1 MKKLFLTLVMAAV
14 LAVGCGA
21 EEGEVDT
28 LDSGVVPVEII
39 VEVLTPEKLNVG
51 EATTLE
57 VKVTQGGEVVNDA
70 DSVQFE
76 VWESGL
82 RDEGTMIDGEFTK
95 DGVYTAQYTF
105 DHDGV
110 YYMYAHTTARGMH
123 VMPKQQFIVGN
134 PDMSKVL
141 EDNSSSSMDHM
152 EDDSESQENHNHDH
166 DDEQSDDHQH

>member
-1 MKKLFLTLVMAAV
+1 MKKLFLTLAMAAV

-21 EEGEVDT
+21 EDDSVDT
-28 LDSGVVPVEII
+28 LSNGEVPVEII

-70 DSVQFE
+70 DSVDFE

-82 RDEGTMIDGEFTK
+82 RDEGTMIDGEFTE
-95 DGVYTAQYTF
+95 DGVYTAEYTF

-141 EDNSSSSMDHM
+141 EDNSSSSM
-152 EDDSESQENHNHDH
+152 EDDSESQENQ
-166 DDEQSDDHQH
+166 DDEQADNHQHE

>member
-1 MKKLFLTLVMAAV
+1 MKKLFLTLAMTAV

-21 EEGEVDT
+21 EDDAVDT
-28 LDSGVVPVEII
+28 LSSGEVPVEII

-70 DSVQFE
+70 DSVDFE

-82 RDEGTMIDGEFTK
+82 RDEGTMIDGEFK
-95 DGVYTAQYTF
+95 EDGVYTAEYTF

-123 VMPKQQFIVGN
+123 VMPKQQLIVGN

-141 EDNSSSSMDHM
+141 EDSSSSSM
-152 EDDSESQENHNHDH
+152 EDNSEAQENQEHGN
-166 DDEQSDDHQH
+166 EQSDDHQH

>member
-1 MKKLFLTLVMAAV
+1 MKKLFLTLAMAAV

-21 EEGEVDT
+21 EDDTVDT
-28 LDSGVVPVEII
+28 LESGEVPVEVI
-39 VEVLTPEKLNVG
+39 VEVLTPEKLNAG

-57 VKVTQGGEVVNDA
+57 VKVTQGDEAVNDA
-70 DSVQFE
+70 DSVDFE

-82 RDEGTMIDGEFTK
+82 REEGAMLDGELTE
-95 DGVYTAQYTF
+95 DGVYTAEYTF

-141 EDNSSSSMDHM
+141 EDNSSSSMK
-152 EDDSESQENHNHDH
+152 DDSESQENH
-166 DDEQSDDHQH
+166 DDDDQSDNHQH

>member
-1 MKKLFLTLVMAAV
+1 MKKLFLTLAMAAV

-21 EEGEVDT
+21 EDDSVDT
-28 LDSGVVPVEII
+28 LSSGEIPVEVI

-70 DSVQFE
+70 DSVDFE

-82 RDEGTMIDGEFTK
+82 RDEGTMIDGEFTE
-95 DGVYTAQYTF
+95 DGVYTAEYTF

-123 VMPKQQFIVGN
+123 VMPRQQFIVGN

-141 EDNSSSSMDHM
+141 EDNSSSSM
-152 EDDSESQENHNHDH
+152 EDDSEAQENQEHGN
-166 DDEQSDDHQH
+166 EQSDDHQH

>member
-1 MKKLFLTLVMAAV
+1 MKKLFLTLAMAAV

-21 EEGEVDT
+21 EDDAVDT
-28 LDSGVVPVEII
+28 LSSGEVPVEII

-70 DSVQFE
+70 DSVDFE

-82 RDEGTMIDGEFTK
+82 RDEGTMIDGEFTE
-95 DGVYTAQYTF
+95 DGVYTAEYTF

-141 EDNSSSSMDHM
+141 EDNSSSSM
-152 EDDSESQENHNHDH
+152 EDDSEAQENQEHGN
-166 DDEQSDDHQH
+166 EQSDDHQH

>member
-1 MKKLFLTLVMAAV
+1 MKKLFLTLGMAAV

-21 EEGEVDT
+21 EDNSVDT
-28 LDSGVVPVEII
+28 LGSGEVPVEII

-57 VKVTQGGEVVNDA
+57 VKVTQSGEAVNDA
-70 DSVQFE
+70 DSVDFE

-82 RDEGTMIDGEFTK
+82 RDEGTMIDGEFTE
-95 DGVYTAQYTF
+95 DGVYTAEYTF

-141 EDNSSSSMDHM
+141 EDNSSNSM
-152 EDDSESQENHNHDH
+152 EDNSEAQENQEHGN
-166 DDEQSDDHQH
+166 EQSADHQH

>member
-1 MKKLFLTLVMAAV
+1 MKKLFLTIAMTAV

-21 EEGEVDT
+21 EDDSVDT
-28 LDSGVVPVEII
+28 LGNGEVPVEII

-57 VKVTQGGEVVNDA
+57 VKVTQSGEAVNDA
-70 DSVQFE
+70 DSVDFE

-82 RDEGTMIDGEFTK
+82 RDEGTMIDGEFTE
-95 DGVYTAQYTF
+95 DGVYTAEYTF

-141 EDNSSSSMDHM
+141 EDNSSNSM
-152 EDDSESQENHNHDH
+152 EDDSELQENH

>member
-1 MKKLFLTLVMAAV
+1 MKKLFLTLATATL
-14 LAVGCGA
+14 LATGCGA
-21 EEGEVDT
+21 EDDVVDT
-28 LDSGVVPVEII
+28 SGNGQVPVEVI
-39 VEVLTPEKLNVG
+39 VDVLTPEQLNVG
-51 EATTLE
+51 ELATLE
-57 VKVTQGGEVVNDA
+57 VKVTQGGEVVDDV

-82 RDEGTMIDGEFTK
+82 REEGTMIEGKSTEDGI
-95 DGVYTAQYTF
+95 YTAEYTF

-141 EDNSSSSMDHM
+141 EDDSSSSMDWM
-152 EDDSESQENHNHDH
+152 EEDSEK
-166 DDEQSDDHQH
+166 SDDHQQ

>member
-1 MKKLFLTLVMAAV
+1 MKKLLLTLAATAV

-21 EEGEVDT
+21 EDDSVDT
-28 LDSGVVPVEII
+28 LNSGGIPVEVM
-39 VEVLTPEKLNVG
+39 VELLTPEKLNAG
-51 EATTLE
+51 EVTTLE

-70 DSVQFE
+70 DSVEFE

-82 RDEGTMIDGEFTK
+82 RDEGTMIDGEFTE
-95 DGVYTAQYTF
+95 DGVYTAEYTF

-141 EDNSSSSMDHM
+141 EDNSSNSM
-152 EDDSESQENHNHDH
+152 EDNSEAQENQEHGN
-166 DDEQSDDHQH
+166 EQSADHQH

>member
-1 MKKLFLTLVMAAV
+1 MKKLLLTLAATAV

-21 EEGEVDT
+21 EDDSVDT
-28 LDSGVVPVEII
+28 QVSGEIPVEVM
-39 VEVLTPEKLNVG
+39 VELLTPEKLNVG
-51 EATTLE
+51 EVTKLE

-70 DSVQFE
+70 DSVKFE

-82 RDEGTMIDGEFTK
+82 RDEGTMIEGEFTEN
-95 DGVYTAQYTF
+95 GAYTAEYTF

-141 EDNSSSSMDHM
+141 EDNSSSSMDWM
-152 EDDSESQENHNHDH
+152 EDESESREHQ
-166 DDEQSDDHQH
+166 DDVQSDDHEH

>member
-1 MKKLFLTLVMAAV
+1 MKKLFLTLAMAAV
-14 LAVGCGA
+14 LIVGCGA
-21 EEGEVDT
+21 EDDAVDT
-28 LDSGVVPVEII
+28 LDSGEVPVEVI
-39 VEVLTPEKLNVG
+39 VEVLTPEKLNAG

-57 VKVTQGGEVVNDA
+57 VKVTQGGEVVNEA
-70 DSVQFE
+70 DSLDFE

-82 RDEGTMIDGEFTK
+82 RDEGTMLDGELTE
-95 DGVYTAQYTF
+95 DGVYAAEYTF

-141 EDNSSSSMDHM
+141 EDNSSSSM
-152 EDDSESQENHNHDH
+152 EDDSESQENHE
-166 DDEQSDDHQH
+166 DEQSDDHQH

>member
-1 MKKLFLTLVMAAV
+1 MKKLFLTLAMAAV

-21 EEGEVDT
+21 EDDSVDT
-28 LDSGVVPVEII
+28 LSNGEVPVEII

-57 VKVTQGGEVVNDA
+57 VKVTQSGEAVNDA
-70 DSVQFE
+70 DSVDFE

-82 RDEGTMIDGEFTK
+82 RDEGTMIDGEFTE
-95 DGVYTAQYTF
+95 DGVYTAEYTF

-141 EDNSSSSMDHM
+141 EDNSSSSM
-152 EDDSESQENHNHDH
+152 EDDSEAQENQEHGN
-166 DDEQSDDHQH
+166 EQSDDHQH

>member
-1 MKKLFLTLVMAAV
+1 MKKLFLTLAMAAV

-21 EEGEVDT
+21 EDDAVDT
-28 LDSGVVPVEII
+28 LGSGEVPVEII

-57 VKVTQGGEVVNDA
+57 VKVTQGGEAVNDA
-70 DSVQFE
+70 DSVDFE

-82 RDEGTMIDGEFTK
+82 RDEGTMIDGEFTE
-95 DGVYTAQYTF
+95 DGVYTAEYTF

-141 EDNSSSSMDHM
+141 EDNSSSSM
-152 EDDSESQENHNHDH
+152 EDDSESQENQ
-166 DDEQSDDHQH
+166 DDEQADNHQHE

>member
-1 MKKLFLTLVMAAV
+1 MKKLFLTLAMTAV

-21 EEGEVDT
+21 EDDAVDT
-28 LDSGVVPVEII
+28 LGSGEVPVEII
-39 VEVLTPEKLNVG
+39 VEVLTSEKLNVG

-70 DSVQFE
+70 DSVDFE

-82 RDEGTMIDGEFTK
+82 RDEGTMIDGEFTE
-95 DGVYTAQYTF
+95 DGVYTAEYTF

-141 EDNSSSSMDHM
+141 EDNSSSSM
-152 EDDSESQENHNHDH
+152 EDNSEAQENHEHGN
-166 DDEQSDDHQH
+166 EQSDDHQH